1 MRKPRSRWRK
11 RARAWKRR
19 GHLSLRP
26 WSGDSGAL
34 LVCGFVLEPLGR
46 TPRFSEEGG
55 STVPSWK
62 RGGPVRWRPRE
73 FYRAGAAA
81 AAETAAAAGA
91 ATTWAC
97 APPRWPAGGHRPRRT
112 STRSRGRRAEA
123 VRRAHAVVPS
133 ARGRGSLGVAE
144 AASYRRGAVADTGR
158 RASRFSVRSRLVYRI
173 CACCDKTF
181 HLSAYI
187 ALRYRK

>member
-1 MRKPRSRWRK
+1 MRKPRSRWRE

-46 TPRFSEEGG
+46 TSLSPRRVAARSPLGSEADQRVGG
-55 STVPSWK
+55 
-62 RGGPVRWRPRE
+62 
-73 FYRAGAAA
+73 RANSIVQAQQP
-81 AAETAAAAGA
+81 
-91 ATTWAC
+91 
-97 APPRWPAGGHRPRRT
+97 PPRLPPLQARLRPGRAPHPGGRREVT
-112 STRSRGRRAEA
+112 GHAEQARARGRRAEA

-158 RASRFSVRSRLVYRI
+158 RASRFARLVYGI
-173 CACCDKTF
+173 CACCGKAF
-181 HLSAYI
+181 HLSASI
-187 ALRYRK
+187 VLQYRTQ

>member
-1 MRKPRSRWRK
+1 MRKPRSRWRE

-19 GHLSLRP
+19 GHSPLRP

-46 TPRFSEEGG
+46 TTLSPRRVAARSPLGSEADQRVGG
-55 STVPSWK
+55 
-62 RGGPVRWRPRE
+62 
-73 FYRAGAAA
+73 RANSIVQAQP
-81 AAETAAAAGA
+81 
-91 ATTWAC
+91 
-97 APPRWPAGGHRPRRT
+97 PPRLPPLQARLRPGRAPHPG
-112 STRSRGRRAEA
+112 GRREVTGHAEQA
-123 VRRAHAVVPS
+123 RGHVAGVRRLYGARHAVVPS

-158 RASRFSVRSRLVYRI
+158 RASGFARLVYGI
-173 CACCDKTF
+173 CACCDKAF

-187 ALRYRK
+187 ALHYRTQ